1 MFQLN
6 FWVYVSELM
15 TNINMK
21 RGDEEKCPQSQEET
35 NMEAAESVRAN
46 SECTLIT
53 ANSRSSL
60 PAIVAWWRNYH
71 KDAPAKVQSDEDGI
85 YQSIKQRHSPPAD
98 EIELSSSNENV
109 ESPSYPVKISRHT
122 LRKKILEFMKSINSG
137 NLHYLEEI
145 ENGKMTVESS
155 EQIFSTSSMI
165 EKNITFFWAALNNR
179 VDLLESLYKCGVDVH
194 FSEPTEGFTALHLGA
209 FSDSVDCTMFLISHG
224 ADVNFISHK
233 YTPLETA
240 CFHNSFKVAK
250 LLLENGAAVHVTRKF
265 QNKEHTSYGTPL
277 HSAVKA
283 NAIECVQLLLA
294 EGAEINP
301 EESIGISPLHI
312 AAEMGYLQ
320 CMNILLDSG
329 CDPNLTTADTRNSAL
344 HLAAD
349 GGFSEC
355 ISLLLHKGANAD
367 ARNHKGQTPL
377 HLAAHAHSVE
387 CVETLLSKGGCDPN
401 SEDHEKRTPLH
412 SAVGRALNSCEI
424 TELLIKYGACVNGG
438 DVFGYTPLHVAAL
451 NENTQLVQI
460 LINNGA
466 DVSVKTKGGNSAL
479 GILVRKTPLALPT
492 LYRKLDT
499 AILMH
504 DPEVSSSKEVI
515 MKLDFR
521 IFLQRCH
528 KGEMTFLKTFI
539 DEGQKEILEHP
550 LCQAFLHIKWE
561 KIRKYYIARL
571 MLYGVLVLCLTSYV
585 LTALYHNC
593 KENIYRNSTWC
604 QNSSTFPV
612 SIQNTPVEMKIE
624 WYLLTFF
631 TICEAVRKICA
642 CVGCSSLKRYL
653 CHVDNIIE
661 WFVLISNIL
670 LSYLFINENYNWQSH
685 VAAFAVLFAWVNV
698 MLLLGQLPVLG
709 SYIAMYIKV
718 QKEFLKLFI
727 AYACLLIG
735 FTLSFCVIFP
745 AKSYFQYPTYSFI
758 QVTALMIGSVEY
770 NDLIFENKTS
780 EFMLETSAHI
790 MFLIF
795 MLFVTIIMMNL
806 LVGIAVRDIQGLQK
820 TAGLSKLVRQTKLIY
835 GIELSL
841 LNSWLPNYILMLVRR
856 TALVSPSGYRVVLHV
871 KPLNHQ
877 ENRLPKDVLKDAYEL
892 AKSRKC
898 GTNLPSLKPQVLSS
912 IGSEQNSPSQLLPE
926 ASTQIKKLQ
935 TEVEK
940 GNKAIANLK
949 EEIQELKSMLRGMK

>member
-1 MFQLN
+1 
-6 FWVYVSELM
+6 
-15 TNINMK
+15 MK
-21 RGDEEKCPQSQEET
+21 RGDEEKCAQSQEER
-35 NMEAAESVRAN
+35 NVEATESARAN

-53 ANSRSSL
+53 PKSRSSL
-60 PAIVAWWRNYH
+60 PVIVAWWRNYH
-71 KDAPAKVQSDEDGI
+71 KDAPLKVESDEDGI
-85 YQSIKQRHSPPAD
+85 YQSIKERHSPPAE
-98 EIELSSSNENV
+98 EIELSSSTENV
-109 ESPSYPVKISRHT
+109 ASPSYPVQISRHT
-122 LRKKILEFMKSINSG
+122 LKKKILEFMKSTNAGSV
-137 NLHYLEEI
+137 HYLEEI
-145 ENGKMTVESS
+145 ENGKMTVESL
-155 EQIFSTSSMI
+155 EQIFSASSMI
-165 EKNITFFWAALNNR
+165 ERNITFLWAALNRR
-179 VDLLESLYKCGVDVH
+179 VDFLESLYKCGVDIH

-209 FSDSVDCTMFLISHG
+209 FSDSVDCTLFLISCG
-224 ADVNFISHK
+224 ADVNFTPHK

-250 LLLENGAAVHVTRKF
+250 LLLDNGATVHVTRKS
-265 QNKEHTSYGTPL
+265 QNKEKTHYGTPL
-277 HSAVKA
+277 HSAVTA
-283 NAIECVQLLLA
+283 NAIECVKLLLA

-301 EESIGISPLHI
+301 EESTGVSPLHI

-320 CMNILLDSG
+320 CVNILLNHG
-329 CDPNLTTADTRNSAL
+329 CDPDLTLPDTGSTAL
-344 HLAAD
+344 HLAAE

-355 ISLLLHKGANAD
+355 ISLLLHKGTNANA
-367 ARNHKGQTPL
+367 RNNKGQTPL
-377 HLAAHAHSVE
+377 HFAAHAHSVD
-387 CVETLLSKGGCDPN
+387 CVEILLRKGGCDPN
-401 SEDHEKRTPLH
+401 SEDNDKRTPLH
-412 SAVGRALNSCEI
+412 SAVGRALNSSEI
-424 TELLIKYGACVNGG
+424 TDLLITYGACVNGG
-438 DVFGYTPLHVAAL
+438 DIFGYTPLHVAAL
-451 NENTQLVQI
+451 NENTKCVQI

-479 GILVRKTPLALPT
+479 GIIVRKTPLALPT

-499 AILMH
+499 AIVMH

-515 MKLDFR
+515 LKLDFR
-521 IFLQRCH
+521 IFLQRSH

-571 MLYGVLVLCLTSYV
+571 ALYGVLVLCLTGYV
-585 LTALYHNC
+585 FTALYSNC
-593 KENIYRNSTWC
+593 KENVYKNFILC
-604 QNSSTFPV
+604 QNSSIFPT
-612 SIQNTPVEMKIE
+612 STQNTPNEMKIE
-624 WYLLTFF
+624 WSLLTFF

-642 CVGCSSLKRYL
+642 YVGCSNFKRYM
-653 CHVDNIIE
+653 CHIDNIME

-670 LSYLFINENYNWQSH
+670 ISYLFFNENDNWQSH
-685 VAAFAVLFAWVNV
+685 IAAFAVLFAWVNL

-718 QKEFLKLFI
+718 QKEFLKIFI

-745 AKSYFQYPTYSFI
+745 AKSNFKSPVYSFI
-758 QVTALMIGSVEY
+758 QVIALMIGSVEY
-770 NDLIFENKTS
+770 EDLILEDKPP
-780 EFMLETSAHI
+780 EFMLEASAHI

-820 TAGLSKLVRQTKLIY
+820 TAGLSRLVRQTKLIY

-841 LNSWLPNYILMLVRR
+841 LNSWLPNYILKLVCR
-856 TALVSPSGYRVVLHV
+856 TALISPSGYRVVLHV

-877 ENRLPKDVLKDAYEL
+877 EKRLPKDVLKDAYEL

-898 GTNLPSLKPQVLSS
+898 GTNFPSVKPQGLSF
-912 IGSEQNSPSQLLPE
+912 IRNEQNSASQLLPGE
-926 ASTQIKKLQ
+926 STQIQKLQ

-940 GNKAIANLK
+940 GNKAIVKLK
-949 EEIQELKSMLRGMK
+949 EEIQELKSILRGMK